1 MNVLTRYL
9 NVSRYGSNR
18 ILPVLLLYFTIAVGF
33 ANSAYAF
40 QQKVTG
46 VVISKSDDFPLMGAS
61 VVEKGTSNG
70 TVTDMDGNFTLDV
83 TSTDAIL
90 VFTYVGFKTLELP
103 VNGKTI
109 LNVSLEEDFSQLE
122 EVVVVGYGAK
132 KKATLVGSVS
142 EVDGAAVTKSP
153 QPNVSNAFAGRVS
166 GVIANNRSGEPGYDD
181 SNISIRGLGTLGDT
195 NVLVVVDGVPGQI
208 GGLNRLN
215 PQEIESITVLK
226 DASAAIYGSRAA
238 NGVILVTTKK
248 GKKGS
253 KLSVNYTFDQGFSSP
268 TRLPDMA
275 DAATYAQIRNEIAY
289 YNNPG
294 QGMNQVYTDNE
305 IQTFRDG
312 SDPLNYPN
320 TDWADVVLRKVALQS
335 QHNLNVS
342 GGSENTNYFFS
353 LGTLNQEGLYENG
366 ATKYKQYNV
375 RTNIDTQITERLKVG
390 VSLSGRKEDRRYPV
404 ASAGNIFRS
413 IYRAYPTV
421 AAYYPNGLP
430 STGIENS
437 NPAIEA
443 TSMGGGTENPKYVFN
458 GILRGSYDIPYV
470 DGLSIDGFFS
480 TDISQNHSRTFA
492 RPYVLYNYV
501 SSTDSFD
508 PIVIGGGANQ
518 QATLSEE
525 QYNQSMTVGNIKI
538 NYKKSFGNH
547 NVDAF
552 FAFERAKT
560 KEHLFGASRIHFPS
574 VETPELSQGGAA
586 ASDKDN
592 WGWSYNFT
600 RQSYLSRVSYDYN
613 EQYLLELQMRV
624 DGSSN
629 FPKGNRF
636 GFFPSVSGGYVF
648 TKSDWF
654 KEAVP
659 FFNMLKLR
667 ASWGQLGNDN
677 VPQFQF
683 FDNYAF
689 NNRYVTGDVVT
700 TGIDVTKLANPN
712 ITWEVANKTDVGI
725 NARWLDNFTTEFVYF
740 QQNRKDILTT
750 RNASIPG
757 TTGIVNG
764 YDQDPLVPD
773 ENIGEVKSN
782 GFEATLGY
790 HSSGEDFTWGATGN
804 FTYAKNEVVFI
815 DEAAGTLDY
824 QKRTGS
830 SLNTYLLYNA
840 IGIFRSE
847 EELNN
852 YPHVPGAMVGDLIY
866 EDYNNDGQIT
876 ADDMVR
882 SKYGNIPQMTFG
894 LVLDAAY
901 KNFDLSVVFSG
912 QAMVSQYV
920 LPESGTVGNYY
931 STWADNRYSPSN
943 PNGSYPRV
951 SERASSAISGGLY
964 RNNFWLN
971 NATFVRLKNIQ
982 LGYTVPNQVLE
993 KFGIS
998 SLRLYASAFNLFTIT
1013 DVKDYDPEGSSESGQ
1028 FYPQQKIINLG
1039 FNVQF

>member
-1 MNVLTRYL
+1 MNKLTKYL
-9 NVSRYGSNR
+9 RVDRKGSNKMF
-18 ILPVLLLYFTIAVGF
+18 PSLLMYFTILLGF
-33 ANSAYAF
+33 SAPALYG
-40 QQKVTG
+40 QQTITG
-46 VVISKSDDFPLMGAS
+46 TVISKTDDFPLMGAS
-61 VVEKGTSNG
+61 VMEKGTSNG
-70 TVTDMDGNFTLDV
+70 TVTDMDGNF
-83 TSTDAIL
+83 SMQISNSDAVL
-90 VFTYVGFKTLELP
+90 VFTYIGFITQEIP
-103 VNGKTI
+103 ANGETTFT
-109 LNVSLEEDFSQLE
+109 VYLEEDLSQLD

-142 EVDGAAVTKSP
+142 NVGGEEITKSP
-153 QPNVSNAFAGRVS
+153 QANVSNAFAGRVS
-166 GVIANNRSGEPGYDD
+166 GVIATNRSGEPGYDG
-181 SNISIRGLGTLGDT
+181 SNISIRGLGTTGNND
-195 NVLVVVDGVPGQI
+195 VLVVVDGVPGQI

-248 GKKGS
+248 GKKGG
-253 KLSVNYTFDQGFSSP
+253 KVTVNYTFDQGFSSP

-289 YNNPG
+289 YNNTSDG
-294 QGMNQVYTDNE
+294 LNQVYSDAE
-305 IQTFRDG
+305 IQMFRDG
-312 SDPLNYPN
+312 SDPLNYAN
-320 TDWADVVLRKVALQS
+320 TNWADEVLKKVALQS

-353 LGTLNQEGLYENG
+353 LGMLNQEGLYEKG
-366 ATKYKQYNV
+366 ATEYKQYNV
-375 RTNIDTQITERLKVG
+375 RTNIDSQITERLKIG
-390 VSLSGRKEDRRYPV
+390 VSLSGRKEDRMYPV

-443 TSMGGGTENPKYVFN
+443 TNMGGNTENPRYVFN
-458 GILRGSYDIPYV
+458 GILRGSYDIPFV
-470 DGLSIDGFFS
+470 DGLSVDGFFS
-480 TDISQNHSRTFA
+480 ADISQNSSRTFA
-492 RPYVLYNYV
+492 KPYVLYNYL
-501 SSTDSFD
+501 SASDTYD
-508 PIVIGGGANQ
+508 PIVVGGGANQ
-518 QATLSEE
+518 MPTLSEE
-525 QYNQSMTVGNIKI
+525 QYNQSMTVGNFKI
-538 NYKKSFGNH
+538 NYKNDFDLH
-547 NVDAF
+547 HLDAF
-552 FAFERAKT
+552 VGIEQSKYKT
-560 KEHLFGASRIHFPS
+560 HTFGASRIHFPTA
-574 VETPELSQGGAA
+574 ETPELSQGGAA
-586 ASDKDN
+586 ATDKDN
-592 WGWSYNFT
+592 WGSSYNFT
-600 RQSYLSRVSYDYN
+600 RISYLSRIAYDFD

-629 FPKGNRF
+629 FPKGSRY
-636 GFFPSVSGGYVF
+636 GFFPSISAGYVF

-654 KEAVP
+654 KDAVP
-659 FFNMLKLR
+659 FINDLKLR

-677 VPQFQF
+677 TGQFQF
-683 FDNYAF
+683 FDNYVF

-700 TGIDVTKLANPN
+700 TGIDLVKLANQN
-712 ITWEVANKTDVGI
+712 ITWEVATKTDIGI
-725 NARWLDNFTTEFVYF
+725 NARWLDGFTTELIYF
-740 QQNRKDILTT
+740 QQNRTDILTT

-764 YDQDPLVPD
+764 YDQDPLVPA

-790 HSSGEDFTWGATGN
+790 RTAGEDFNWGVTGN
-804 FTYAKNEVVFI
+804 FTYAKNEIVFI
-815 DEAAGTLDY
+815 DEASGTLDY
-824 QKRTGS
+824 QRQTGNS
-830 SLNTYLLYNA
+830 MNTYLLYNA

-847 EELNN
+847 EELNS

-866 EDYNNDGQIT
+866 EDYNNDGEIT

-882 SKYGNIPQMTFG
+882 TDYGNIPRMTFG
-894 LVLDAAY
+894 LVLDADY

-912 QAMVSQYV
+912 QAQVRQYV
-920 LPESGTVGNYY
+920 LPESGTVGNFY
-931 STWADNRYSPSN
+931 SSWADNRWSPTN

-971 NATFVRLKNIQ
+971 NAAFVRLKNIQ
-982 LGYTVPNQVLE
+982 LGYNVPKKALE
-993 KFGIS
+993 KFGVS
-998 SLRLYASAFNLFTIT
+998 GLRLYASAFNLFTLT
-1013 DVKDYDPEGSSESGQ
+1013 EVKDYDPEGNSESGQ